1 MFLKRNTWLSIETMA
16 HLYSV
21 FYLPYQTSDQNWAN
35 SKTKQPKPNK
45 NKKPLKAY
53 TDKFSI
59 AVHIYVIRR
68 LYTPVH
74 VSVSITNVLIK
85 ALTRQ
90 EGREWRVSA
99 ETVCSPL
106 PGQGR

>member
-1 MFLKRNTWLSIETMA
+1 MA

-21 FYLPYQTSDQNWAN
+21 FCLPYETSDQNWAN
-35 SKTKQPKPNK
+35 AKTKPPKPNK
-45 NKKPLKAY
+45 IKRPLKAY

-59 AVHIYVIRR
+59 AVHIHIIKC
-68 LYTPVH
+68 LYTHTH

-85 ALTRQ
+85 TLSRQ

-99 ETVCSPL
+99 EMVCSPL
-106 PGQGR
+106 AGQGR